1 MDEKVCIILL
11 NYNNPKDTIECVE
24 SLYKIDYSNYEIIIV
39 DNKSTDNSL
48 EILNKELGNKKKLH
62 IISSKKNGGFAYGN
76 NFGIE
81 YAKGLSPEYI
91 LLLNNDTLVCK
102 DFLKELVE
110 SFEEDKNIGLTTG
123 KILYNDKKDVI
134 WYGGGEI
141 DWNKFYGYHYQGIAS
156 NENNKEQ
163 GKFITFATGCL
174 MLIKTEVLNK
184 IGNLPKE
191 YFMYYEDVDF
201 SAKLLENG
209 YKIYYNPK
217 ALIYHKV
224 SSATGGEESPFAV
237 KWNTRNRIIFMN
249 KYKYKSND
257 IKFFL
262 SKSYFYTTRIIKI
275 TKYILKGESNK
286 ALAVIKGI
294 KESKIKIK

>member
-1 MDEKVCIILL
+1 MNNKVCIILL
-11 NYNNPKDTIECVE
+11 NYNNPKDTIECVK
-24 SLYKIDYSNYEIIIV
+24 SLYKIDYSNYEIIVV

-48 EILNKELGNKKKLH
+48 EVLNKELENKNNLH
-62 IISSKKNGGFAYGN
+62 IISNGKNGGFAYGN
-76 NFGIE
+76 NVGIE
-81 YAKGLSPEYI
+81 YAKKLSPEYI
-91 LLLNNDTLVCK
+91 LLINNDTLVCK
-102 DFLKELVE
+102 DFLSELIK

-123 KILYNDKKDVI
+123 KILYNDKRENI

-141 DWNKFYGYHYQGIAS
+141 DWNKFYGYHYQGNIN

-163 GKFITFATGCL
+163 GKYITFATGCL
-174 MLIKTEVLNK
+174 MLIKTQVLNE
-184 IGNLPKE
+184 IGNLPEE

-201 SAKLLENG
+201 CAKLLDKG

-249 KYKYKSND
+249 KYRYKSKA
-257 IKFFL
+257 IRFFYSKF
-262 SKSYFYTTRIIKI
+262 YFYTTRIIKI
-275 TKYILKGESNK
+275 SKYIIKGENKK
-286 ALAVIKGI
+286 ALAVIQGI
-294 KESKIKIK
+294 KESKFKLK